1 MFRVLRNPSILC
13 RNKIFLSY
21 IFIENSMLLRMFL
34 WWTGMSE
41 KMTELRTSRFK
52 ESGFSK
58 MHLLNNRG

>member
-1 MFRVLRNPSILC
+1 
-13 RNKIFLSY
+13 
-21 IFIENSMLLRMFL
+21 MLLRMFL